1 MQTQFGLP
9 PPQNLYYALRFRDEQ
24 NMEITMGFCRD
35 FDEWMRME
43 GGGGFLLFY
52 HLLINRGYQL
62 GKSRHVSP
70 ICLKSSAGASIE
82 EIFEDQSIKL
92 VL

>member
-35 FDEWMRME
+35 LDEWMRTKE
-43 GGGGFLLFY
+43 GGFFFF
-52 HLLINRGYQL
+52 II
-62 GKSRHVSP
+62 S
-70 ICLKSSAGASIE
+70 
-82 EIFEDQSIKL
+82 
-92 VL
+92 